1 MSATTIAAMAPIDA
15 AQALNPA
22 TSAAGALAPHEP
34 ADPQQAR
41 RFAQLL
47 AAPAGGSA
55 AAAAG
60 ATDPAALREI
70 AQVFGQ
76 QLEASRTLQEMRS
89 SMLASVDLRDP
100 IGTMFALTDHS
111 LEAHAMF
118 ARLHISSGLAS
129 AATSLFGTLLK
140 NQQ

>member
-1 MSATTIAAMAPIDA
+1 MSAPTLA
-15 AQALNPA
+15 
-22 TSAAGALAPHEP
+22 ALAPVNAAPALDPAAAAAGPAALQEP
-34 ADPQQAR
+34 ANPLEAQ

-47 AAPAGGSA
+47 SA
-55 AAAAG
+55 SPQPVASHG
-60 ATDPAALREI
+60 ATGSGSL
-70 AQVFGQ
+70 
-76 QLEASRTLQEMRS
+76 LEAAQAISQDLGGTRSLQDMRS

-118 ARLHISSGLAS
+118 ARLHISSGLAG
-129 AATSLFGTLLK
+129 AATNLFGTLLK

>member
-1 MSATTIAAMAPIDA
+1 MTAPTLAALAPIGA
-15 AQALNPA
+15 TPALNAAAPA
-22 TSAAGALAPHEP
+22 AAGPLAPHEP
-34 ADPQQAR
+34 ANPADAQ
-41 RFAQLL
+41 RFAQMLS
-47 AAPAGGSA
+47 APSFTTSPGVAPPGSLME
-55 AAAAG
+55 G
-60 ATDPAALREI
+60 LQALSQEL
-70 AQVFGQ
+70 GQ
-76 QLEASRTLQEMRS
+76 SRSLQEMRS

-129 AATSLFGTLLK
+129 AATNLFGTLLK

>member
-1 MSATTIAAMAPIDA
+1 MSASTLA
-15 AQALNPA
+15 
-22 TSAAGALAPHEP
+22 ALAPVDAALGPGPAAAAADPAAAREP
-34 ADPQQAR
+34 ADPADAQ

-47 AAPAGGSA
+47 SAPSSSAVQAAPGAGS
-55 AAAAG
+55 
-60 ATDPAALREI
+60 L
-70 AQVFGQ
+70 
-76 QLEASRTLQEMRS
+76 LEAAQAIGQELGGTRSLQDMRS

-129 AATSLFGTLLK
+129 AATNLFGTLLK

>member
-1 MSATTIAAMAPIDA
+1 MTAATLAAITPADASA
-15 AQALNPA
+15 ALNPA
-22 TSAAGALAPHEP
+22 AATMGLAAPHEP
-34 ADPQQAR
+34 ASPAEAQ

-47 AAPAGGSA
+47 STPPR
-55 AAAAG
+55 AG
-60 ATDPAALREI
+60 ATGTSGTGSLLEV
-70 AQVFGQ
+70 AQAITQDFGGTR
-76 QLEASRTLQEMRS
+76 SLQDMRS
-89 SMLASVDLRDP
+89 SMLAAVDLRDP

-129 AATSLFGTLLK
+129 AATNLFGTLLK

>member
-1 MSATTIAAMAPIDA
+1 MSASTLA
-15 AQALNPA
+15 
-22 TSAAGALAPHEP
+22 ALAPVDAASGPGPAAAAADPAAAREP
-34 ADPQQAR
+34 ANPADAQ

-47 AAPAGGSA
+47 SAPSPSAAQAAPGS
-55 AAAAG
+55 G
-60 ATDPAALREI
+60 SL
-70 AQVFGQ
+70 
-76 QLEASRTLQEMRS
+76 LEAAQAIGQELGGTRSLQDMRS

-129 AATSLFGTLLK
+129 AATNLFGTLLK

>member
-1 MSATTIAAMAPIDA
+1 MSASTLA
-15 AQALNPA
+15 
-22 TSAAGALAPHEP
+22 ALAPVDAALGPGPAAAAADPAAAREP
-34 ADPQQAR
+34 ADPADAQ

-47 AAPAGGSA
+47 SALSSSAVQAAPGAGS
-55 AAAAG
+55 
-60 ATDPAALREI
+60 L
-70 AQVFGQ
+70 
-76 QLEASRTLQEMRS
+76 LEAAQAIGQELGGTRSLQDMRS

-129 AATSLFGTLLK
+129 AATNLFGTLLK

>member
-1 MSATTIAAMAPIDA
+1 MSTPTLAALAPVDA
-15 AQALNPA
+15 APALNP
-22 TSAAGALAPHEP
+22 SAVPHEP
-34 ADPQQAR
+34 ANPVEAQ

-47 AAPAGGSA
+47 ATPPQAAAHGSA
-55 AAAAG
+55 G
-60 ATDPAALREI
+60 SGSL
-70 AQVFGQ
+70 
-76 QLEASRTLQEMRS
+76 LEAAQAIGQELGGTRSLQDMRS

-129 AATSLFGTLLK
+129 AATNLFGTLLK

>member
-1 MSATTIAAMAPIDA
+1 MSASTLA
-15 AQALNPA
+15 
-22 TSAAGALAPHEP
+22 ALAPVDAAPGPGLAAAAADPAAPREP
-34 ADPQQAR
+34 ANPADAQ

-47 AAPAGGSA
+47 SAPSPSA
-55 AAAAG
+55 AQTAPGAG
-60 ATDPAALREI
+60 SL
-70 AQVFGQ
+70 
-76 QLEASRTLQEMRS
+76 LEAAQAIGQELGGTRSLQEMRS

-129 AATSLFGTLLK
+129 AATNLFGTLLK

>member
-1 MSATTIAAMAPIDA
+1 MSASTLA
-15 AQALNPA
+15 
-22 TSAAGALAPHEP
+22 ALAPVDAAPGPGPAAAAADPAAAREP
-34 ADPQQAR
+34 ANPADAQ

-47 AAPAGGSA
+47 SAPSA
-55 AAAAG
+55 AQATLGAG
-60 ATDPAALREI
+60 SL
-70 AQVFGQ
+70 
-76 QLEASRTLQEMRS
+76 LEAAQAIGQELGGTRSLQDMRS

-129 AATSLFGTLLK
+129 AATNLFGTLLK